1 MSHDPK
7 SQGSKPTREPEDP
20 NNLIR
25 QVLEMG
31 EEFPG
36 PAGDVLLSWLLDL
49 KERVDPAL
57 AARRLIE
64 RHGLPGPPFADTP
77 RGKLIR
83 LLHQTATFWP
93 SGWREWPDAGVA
105 AGGGGSVRISE
116 LLVSRHESD
125 LRSD

>member
-1 MSHDPK
+1 VSAA
-7 SQGSKPTREPEDP
+7 SKPASEPEDP

-49 KERVDPAL
+49 KERVDPAV
-57 AARRLIE
+57 AAQRLIE
-64 RHGLPGPPFADTP
+64 RHRLPGPPFADTP

-83 LLHQTATFWP
+83 LLHETATF
-93 SGWREWPDAGVA
+93 SAERLEGMAGRRR
-105 AGGGGSVRISE
+105 GGRRARVGQ
-116 LLVSRHESD
+116 D
-125 LRSD
+125 Q